1 MSITMILSTDENLMA
16 EIEIKKQVMFPNV
29 SDEDRA
35 FFKPSLKYSLT
46 SNPLD
51 DPEILNRAQCR
62 QRLHELVD
70 KWLDLVEETN
80 YTTPTTKKSTFIEHQ
95 SPKTQD
101 RINKVRKILNEQEQ
115 EEEEMD
121 LDSTKSQQNLL
132 TLQPVENDTETPID
146 EVFLAS
152 TRPDDNLHNS
162 LVYNVMVKQP
172 DNNASNSEGEPM
184 YV

>member
-1 MSITMILSTDENLMA
+1 MSIIMILSTEENLLA

-46 SNPLD
+46 SKPSD
-51 DPEILNRAQCR
+51 DPEILNRVQCR
-62 QRLHELVD
+62 ERLHELVD

-80 YTTPTTKKSTFIEHQ
+80 YTSTPTTKTSTYIEHQ

-101 RINKVRKILNEQEQ
+101 RINKFQKILNE
-115 EEEEMD
+115 EEEDMV

-132 TLQPVENDTETPID
+132 TLQPVNNDTETLTD

-152 TRPDDNLHNS
+152 TRPDDNLLNS

-172 DNNASNSEGEPM
+172 NDNPSNLEEEPT